1 MLIEIDEDIADI
13 EARYERFQQIAETA
27 CAIKLQFIEWRD
39 FRLAAALIRSRWVI
53 VTDSKFEEN
62 APKWLQI
69 GSRDDSA
76 GLAPYFDMLN
86 HANEEDYNCNYFYK
100 DDTGSGIMIYKLSCL
115 FDVVPC
121 IPAKGLQ
128 VVAAN
133 DLKAGDQ
140 LLINYGH
147 RSDDELLLNY
157 GFVLGSGFA
166 HF

>member
-100 DDTGSGIMIYKLSCL
+100 DDTGSDIMIIK
-115 FDVVPC
+115 
-121 IPAKGLQ
+121 
-128 VVAAN
+128 
-133 DLKAGDQ
+133 
-140 LLINYGH
+140 
-147 RSDDELLLNY
+147 
-157 GFVLGSGFA
+157 
-166 HF
+166 

>member
-13 EARYERFQQIAETA
+13 EARYERFQRIAETA

-100 DDTGSGIMIYKLSCL
+100 DDTGSDIMTFKGCL
-115 FDVVPC
+115 FDVVPLYPC
-121 IPAKGLQ
+121 IRPSS
-128 VVAAN
+128 
-133 DLKAGDQ
+133 
-140 LLINYGH
+140 
-147 RSDDELLLNY
+147 RCSE
-157 GFVLGSGFA
+157 
-166 HF
+166 